1 MGILDEFKDTQS
13 DRELEREAGDIL
25 GQQEGVAQVAAS
37 ASEEKEGLLQTVE
50 SSLGGLEKLARKIP
64 GYGGYKEK
72 ELRREADK
80 LLRTELAGRFD
91 EQRKRVAEL
100 QHDLISQ
107 ARIEFLDDLERA
119 ALKLQI
125 LIDRIKTASYGYAGL
140 FDAVKVKEEQLDALY
155 AFDNQMLD
163 FVESVAADIDQL
175 TSAIVAGE
183 GIGDAIRAL
192 VGTADE
198 ANQAFG
204 HREEAILQ
212 AGTY

>member
-1 MGILDEFKDTQS
+1 MDILDDFKDT
-13 DRELEREAGDIL
+13 LGDKEPEKDAADLL
-25 GQQEGVAQVAAS
+25 GEQEGIAQVAAS
-37 ASEEKEGLLQTVE
+37 PSEEKEGLLQTVE

-107 ARIEFLDDLERA
+107 AKIEFLDDLERA

-140 FDAVKVKEEQLDALY
+140 FDAIKVKEEQLDALY
-155 AFDNQMLD
+155 AFDSQMLD
-163 FVESVAADIDQL
+163 FVESVAADIDRL
-175 TSAIVAGE
+175 TSAIVDGE

-192 VGTADE
+192 VRTADE